1 MADDSLDLKR
11 EFKSSLFASLF
22 NDKERGLELV
32 NAFTGKDYPPET
44 EVKIETLTDVFFIG
58 IQNDLALLVGNTV
71 LFLGEQQSTINNSM
85 PVRFVSYY
93 GRILEALVARRQT
106 YRPGVLKLARPVF
119 VVLYNGIDSYPARNF
134 LNLSNSFEEPE
145 TQLEKDSFIELQVLV
160 VNIHAPENEELV
172 KKSQHLFGYVE
183 VIRRS
188 REYQTK
194 GQTLVESVTHAIE
207 DCIAAD
213 IIADY
218 LRQHA
223 GEVVGMLTEQFKLE
237 EALWEVRSE
246 GIEVGEQRGIEIG
259 KKEMVVN
266 MLEAM
271 LPVETVAN
279 IAKVS
284 IKKVQEWAQ
293 K

>member
-11 EFKSSLFASLF
+11 DFKSSLFASLF
-22 NDKERGLELV
+22 SDQKRGLELV
-32 NAFTGKDYPPET
+32 NAFTDKNFPPET
-44 EVKIETLTDVFFIG
+44 EVLIETLTDVFFMG

-71 LFLGEQQSTINNSM
+71 LFLGEQQSTVNNSM

-119 VVLYNGIDSYPARNF
+119 VVLYNGIDPCPARSC
-134 LNLSNSFEEPE
+134 LNLSNSFDKPE
-145 TQLEKDSFIELQVLV
+145 TQLEMDSFIELQVLV

-172 KKSQHLFGYVE
+172 KKSPYLFGYVE
-183 VIRRS
+183 VIRRG
-188 REYQTK
+188 REYQAK
-194 GQTLVESVTHAIE
+194 GQTLVDAVTHAIE
-207 DCIAAD
+207 DCIKAG

-223 GEVVGMLTEQFKLE
+223 PEVIGMLTEQFILE

-246 GIEVGEQRGIEIG
+246 GIEIGEQRGFDLG
-259 KKEMVVN
+259 KKDTARQMRADGMVESDV
-266 MLEAM
+266 MKYTGYSFRDLD
-271 LPVETVAN
+271 V
-279 IAKVS
+279 
-284 IKKVQEWAQ
+284 
-293 K
+293 